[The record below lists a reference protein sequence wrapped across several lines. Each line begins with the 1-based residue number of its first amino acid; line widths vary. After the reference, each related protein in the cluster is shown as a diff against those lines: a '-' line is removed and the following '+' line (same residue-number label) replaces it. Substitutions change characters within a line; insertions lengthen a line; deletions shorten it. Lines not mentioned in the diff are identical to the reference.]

1 MSKPQFLYRVTLSR
15 PALLIDGP
23 TETEQHHL
31 SAHFAYLQ
39 DLTQRGI
46 MILVGRTQTTGP
58 ETFGIAIFEAKDEAA
73 ARKIMEA
80 DPAIS
85 SGLMKGEL
93 FPYKIALM
101 RGMPQS

>member
-1 MSKPQFLYRVTLSR
+1 MSKAQFLYRVTLRR

-23 TETEQHHL
+23 TEIEQRQL

-58 ETFGIAIFEAKDEAA
+58 ETFGLAIFEAEDEAA

-101 RGMPQS
+101 RGI